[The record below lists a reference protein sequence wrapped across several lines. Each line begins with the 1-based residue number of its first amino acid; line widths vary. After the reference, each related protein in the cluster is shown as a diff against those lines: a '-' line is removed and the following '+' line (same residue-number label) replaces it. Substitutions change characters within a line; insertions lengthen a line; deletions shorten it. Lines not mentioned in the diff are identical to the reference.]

1 MHSYLILLFVV
12 GTSLTNCLVQVETSD
27 GIPYFKIQEQ
37 NPEAIRKPLQEI
49 NSNGDRGMMG
59 KVDVNSKDAF
69 DEGQSGEFIKEL
81 ENQFVAALIRLFEG
95 GDELYKDARFN
106 AIIEALKASFLTV
119 TGDIDHEYIRD
130 IIEKIRKWDA
140 QKRQKFDEISLN
152 RLGCVKIMQRRN
164 NSTEKQKKNI
174 KEAMGLKRRGKKV
187 LRKMTLNVVWNLEL
201 FECHYFVNRDFALNF
216 IEETNK
222 KKNEIS

>member
-1 MHSYLILLFVV
+1 MHSYLILLFIV
-12 GTSLTNCLVQVETSD
+12 GTSLTNGFVQVETSD
-27 GIPYFKIQEQ
+27 GIPYFKMQNQ

-49 NSNGDRGMMG
+49 NSNGGRGMMG

-69 DEGQSGEFIKEL
+69 DEGQSEEFIKEL
-81 ENQFVAALIRLFEG
+81 EKQFVAALIRLFES
-95 GDELYKDARFN
+95 GDELYRDARFN

-152 RLGCVKIMQRRN
+152 RLGWSAGDVSDFVTLFADQIRR
-164 NSTEKQKKNI
+164 SSSFFTTKRPMRMKRSY
-174 KEAMGLKRRGKKV
+174 ALKDI
-187 LRKMTLNVVWNLEL
+187 L
-201 FECHYFVNRDFALNF
+201 A
-216 IEETNK
+216 
-222 KKNEIS
+222 